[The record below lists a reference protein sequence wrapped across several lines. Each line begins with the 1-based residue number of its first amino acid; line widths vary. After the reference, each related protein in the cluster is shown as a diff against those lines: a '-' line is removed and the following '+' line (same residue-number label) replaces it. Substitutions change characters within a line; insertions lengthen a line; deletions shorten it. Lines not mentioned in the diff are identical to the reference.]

1 MIMTEL
7 SRFCQNKKLPDG
19 NNETNEKGCDSMVKT
34 ITAENFEQE
43 VVHSAKTVV
52 LDFWAS
58 WCGPCRMFT
67 PIIEKFAED
76 NPEVMVGKVNVDE
89 QSSLAERFSI
99 MGVPSLVILKD
110 GQVVKKNTG
119 VITKE
124 AIEAMLP

>member
-1 MIMTEL
+1 
-7 SRFCQNKKLPDG
+7 
-19 NNETNEKGCDSMVKT
+19 MVKT
-34 ITAENFEQE
+34 ITAENFETE
-43 VVHSAKTVV
+43 VMQSDKTVV

-76 NPEVMVGKVNVDE
+76 NPEVVVGKVNIDE
-89 QSSLAERFSI
+89 QSALTERFSI
-99 MGVPSLVILKD
+99 MSVPTLVIIKD
-110 GQVVKKNTG
+110 GEVVKKNAG

>member
-1 MIMTEL
+1 MVQMRKDVT
-7 SRFCQNKKLPDG
+7 C
-19 NNETNEKGCDSMVKT
+19 MVKT
-34 ITAENFEQE
+34 ITAENFDAE
-43 VVHSAKTVV
+43 VMQSDKTVV

-76 NPEVMVGKVNVDE
+76 NPEVVVGKVNIDE
-89 QSSLAERFSI
+89 QSALTERFGI
-99 MGVPSLVILKD
+99 MSVPTLVIIKD
-110 GQVVKKNTG
+110 GEVVKKNAG